1 MWIDTPANRPS
12 VFANSL
18 FALNKAPAGTFVGRA
33 ARFIKATM
41 LGSDGPG
48 LVLLPPVTGGPA
60 QAIGLSNSIVE
71 NNNGG
76 NCPADPASIIDDGA
90 NLQFPDTTWA
100 DASLRKGLVESGLI
114 SPERAAALQHERNA
128 LEWKT
133 PFGKPN

>member
-1 MWIDTPANRPS
+1 MNSRSVASARIVAGISIPSVSDAAVWIDTPANRPS

-33 ARFIKATM
+33 ARFINATM

-60 QAIGLSNSIVE
+60 QAIRLSNSIVE

-90 NLQFPDTTWA
+90 NL
-100 DASLRKGLVESGLI
+100 
-114 SPERAAALQHERNA
+114 
-128 LEWKT
+128 
-133 PFGKPN
+133 